1 MIASIRTHLR
11 STLIVNTYL
20 LFFIRLLGTGFGF
33 LFWAVA
39 ARAMTAEQV
48 GLASGTVSS
57 NMLLAGLAQLGL
69 GYGLVRHLAHSK
81 KPNALL
87 NIAFVITGGVG
98 VGLAILFLLMLASWS
113 PALLPLRDSV
123 VTMLLFVLFVAGTS
137 LSQMLHW
144 AFMATRQLT
153 YSLIKNVTQSFLAI
167 VLLFIFR
174 PIFPG
179 YLGAVMAYTGATVV
193 SLLIVWIWFLPKA
206 QVGYRFNLD
215 FSVPVRASF
224 ARFSLVNYV
233 TDQFQRAPDTLL
245 PLIVINLFGT
255 EAGAYFF
262 VVWTLG
268 RSMSA
273 WAGSIAESLFAEG
286 SHSPARLSLFVW
298 RAAKFGL
305 LLSTGLAAAIS
316 IGGRLILSIYGAE
329 YATQGMGLL
338 YFVAAT
344 AVPTVLLS
352 VFVNYLRVRDKLRAV
367 FVIMTAS
374 IGLGMVACYVSM
386 QQWGLI
392 GAGMG
397 WLGAQTAVL
406 LSSLVWWQW
415 HKNREEIRRL
425 GD

>member
-1 MIASIRTHLR
+1 MIASFRTHLR
-11 STLIVNTYL
+11 SRLIINTYL

-33 LFWAVA
+33 LFWAVS

-57 NMLLAGLAQLGL
+57 TMLLAGLAQLGL

-98 VGLAILFLLMLASWS
+98 TGFAVLFLLMLPSWS
-113 PALLPLRDSV
+113 PALLPLRDSA
-123 VTMLLFVLFVAGTS
+123 VTTLIFVMFVAGTS

-144 AFMATRQLT
+144 AFMATRQLS

-167 VLLFIFR
+167 VFFLILR

-179 YLGAVMAYTGATVV
+179 YLGAVMAYTAATIV
-193 SLLIVWIWFLPKA
+193 SLLMIWIWFLPKA
-206 QVGYRFNLD
+206 RPGYRLNLD
-215 FSVPVRASF
+215 FSVPLRGTF
-224 ARFSLVNYV
+224 ARFSLINYV

-245 PLIVINLFGT
+245 PLIVMNLFGA

-286 SHSPARLSLFVW
+286 SHAPAQLSAFVW
-298 RAAKFGL
+298 RAAKVGL
-305 LLSTGLAAAIS
+305 LLSGGLAVAVSA
-316 IGGRLILSIYGAE
+316 GGRFILSIYGSD
-329 YATQGMGLL
+329 YAMQGMGLL
-338 YFVAAT
+338 YFVSAT

-352 VFVNYLRVRDKLRAV
+352 VFVNTLRVRDQLRAV
-367 FVIMTAS
+367 FIIMTSS
-374 IGLGMVACYVSM
+374 IGLGMAACYLSM

-392 GAGMG
+392 GAGIG
-397 WLGAQTAVL
+397 WLAAQLFVL
-406 LSSLVWWQW
+406 CISLIWWFW
-415 HKNREEIRRL
+415 HKHVIKRIQL
-425 GD
+425 

>member
-1 MIASIRTHLR
+1 MIATIRTHLR
-11 STLIVNTYL
+11 STLIINTYL

-33 LFWAVA
+33 LFWAIA
-39 ARAMTAEQV
+39 ARGMSAEQV

-81 KPNALL
+81 KPNGLL
-87 NIAFVITGGVG
+87 NLSFAITGLVS
-98 VGLAILFLLMLASWS
+98 IMLATIFIIMLSSWS
-113 PALLPLRDSV
+113 PVLLSLQENNG
-123 VTMLLFVLFVAGTS
+123 TMLLFILFVASTA

-153 YSLIKNVTQSFLAI
+153 YSLYKNAGQAFLAI
-167 VLLFIFR
+167 ILLLILQ

-179 YLGAVMAYTGATVV
+179 YLGAVMAYAGATLV
-193 SLLIVWIWFLPKA
+193 SLLLVWVLFLPKA
-206 QVGYRFNLD
+206 QQGYRFELD
-215 FSVPVRASF
+215 FSMPMRTSF
-224 ARFSLVNYV
+224 ARFSLLNYV

-286 SHSPARLSLFVW
+286 SHTPALLTQYVW

-305 LLSTGLAAAIS
+305 LLSSGLAVTIS
-316 IGGRLILSIYGAE
+316 IAGPLILSIYGTN
-329 YATQGMGLL
+329 YAQEGMGLL
-338 YFVAAT
+338 YFVA
-344 AVPTVLLS
+344 
-352 VFVNYLRVRDKLRAV
+352 
-367 FVIMTAS
+367 
-374 IGLGMVACYVSM
+374 
-386 QQWGLI
+386 
-392 GAGMG
+392 
-397 WLGAQTAVL
+397 
-406 LSSLVWWQW
+406 
-415 HKNREEIRRL
+415 
-425 GD
+425 

>member
-1 MIASIRTHLR
+1 MITTIRTHLR

-33 LFWAVA
+33 LFWAMA
-39 ARAMTAEQV
+39 AKVMTAEQV

-69 GYGLVRHLAHSK
+69 GYGLVRHLAHTK

-87 NIAFVITGGVG
+87 NMAFIITAVISVI
-98 VGLAILFLLMLASWS
+98 LAILFLLMLSVWS
-113 PALLPLRDSV
+113 PALLPLHDN
-123 VTMLLFVLFVAGTS
+123 VTTMILFVLFVVGTS

-153 YSLIKNVTQSFLAI
+153 YSLIKNVSQAFLAI
-167 VLLFIFR
+167 VLLLLFQ

-179 YLGAVMAYTGATVV
+179 YPGAVIAYTGATLV
-193 SLLIVWIWFLPKA
+193 SLLVAWICFLPKA
-206 QVGYRFNLD
+206 QSGYRFDLD
-215 FSVPVRASF
+215 FSIPLRSSF

-245 PLIVINLFGT
+245 PLIVINLFGV
-255 EAGAYFF
+255 EISAYFF

-286 SHSPARLSLFVW
+286 SFAPSQLSALVW
-298 RAAKFGL
+298 RAARFGL
-305 LLSTGLAAAIS
+305 LLSTGLALIVAAS
-316 IGGRLILSIYGAE
+316 GRLILSIYGAD
-329 YATQGMGLL
+329 YATQGIELL
-338 YFVAAT
+338 YFVAGT

-352 VFVNYLRVRDKLRAV
+352 VLVNYLRVRNNLRAV
-367 FVIMTAS
+367 FVMMSAS
-374 IGLGMVACYVSM
+374 
-386 QQWGLI
+386 I
-392 GAGMG
+392 GAGMILAVIGMQLWGLVGVGIG
-397 WLGAQTAVL
+397 WLFAQLAVL
-406 LSSLVWWQW
+406 LISSCWMQW
-415 HKNREEIRRL
+415 HQHQPSKEL
-425 GD
+425 